1 MSQPLSSTPLVSAA
15 TTRSRTLVLTSLLVA
30 VSFSAPN
37 CVTSF
42 VPSTASNAYT
52 RREATGRILGG
63 GSVPLEAVGGDDNE
77 PELILGSGGGV
88 GGVES
93 SDYLSEYQAAS
104 AKRNEE
110 AKRKLMEAT
119 AREEEEARARAKA
132 REEGEGAVPQERNY
146 GPGDLS
152 PLPSVLTNDETSWE
166 ASLTD
171 DDSGVMGGAVT
182 GESGGEGGSGG
193 EDGPGLYVP
202 GDEDD
207 GPGLYIPTESGDG
220 DGDGPILL

>member
-1 MSQPLSSTPLVSAA
+1 
-15 TTRSRTLVLTSLLVA
+15 
-30 VSFSAPN
+30 
-37 CVTSF
+37 VTSF

-52 RREATGRILGG
+52 RREATGLILGG
-63 GSVPLEAVGGDDNE
+63 GIVPLEAVGGDDNE
-77 PELILGSGGGV
+77 PELILGAGSGV
-88 GGVES
+88 GGGES
-93 SDYLSEYQAAS
+93 SDYLSDYQAAS

-132 REEGEGAVPQERNY
+132 REEVEGAGQHESNY
-146 GPGDLS
+146 GPRDLS
-152 PLPSVLTNDETSWE
+152 TLPSVLTNDESSWE

-171 DDSGVMGGAVT
+171 DDSGLIGGAIA
-182 GESGGEGGSGG
+182 GASGGEGGGGG

-207 GPGLYIPTESGDG
+207 GPALYIPTESGDG